1 MPVGARILAVGGETV
16 TVVEDAIA
24 ALKRLRDT
32 GSLEASVVYREFKV
46 EPTPEE
52 KAAADAANQLA
63 SATAAQETARKQQTA
78 TASQDGG
85 DGGGGERGYVAP
97 SAAAVLNDE
106 SQADLPG
113 MDQVCGY
120 SKSCCGKAFF
130 SFSVFFFKVKA

>member
-1 MPVGARILAVGGETV
+1 VGARILAVGGETV

-52 KAAADAANQLA
+52 KAAAEAANQLA
-63 SATAAQETARKQQTA
+63 SATAAQDAARKEQA
-78 TASQDGG
+78 NSSSGASSE
-85 DGGGGERGYVAP
+85 GESGYVAP

-113 MDQVCGY
+113 MDQVCGCWVLRVCWEPRDD
-120 SKSCCGKAFF
+120 S
-130 SFSVFFFKVKA
+130 SFNQRRF